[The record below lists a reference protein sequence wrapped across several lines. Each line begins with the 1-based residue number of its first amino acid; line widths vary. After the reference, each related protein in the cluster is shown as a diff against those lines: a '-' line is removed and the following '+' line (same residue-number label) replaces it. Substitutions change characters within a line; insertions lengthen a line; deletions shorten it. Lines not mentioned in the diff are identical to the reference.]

1 LKKKKAENTFRPLP
15 VPDHDPGPRPDP
27 GPEPDPKSAFYR
39 HPFLIIRPTK
49 VTKERSVCFLSIKLA
64 KLMAKHF
71 DIAKIRKYARAY
83 SRARTK
89 AFHDTEK
96 AIKSK

>member
-1 LKKKKAENTFRPLP
+1 LEKQKTENTFRSLP
-15 VPDHDPGPRPDP
+15 VPDPENGLDP

-39 HPFLIIRPTK
+39 HPFLLIRPTK
-49 VTKERSVCFLSIKLA
+49 VTKERSFCFLSIKLA